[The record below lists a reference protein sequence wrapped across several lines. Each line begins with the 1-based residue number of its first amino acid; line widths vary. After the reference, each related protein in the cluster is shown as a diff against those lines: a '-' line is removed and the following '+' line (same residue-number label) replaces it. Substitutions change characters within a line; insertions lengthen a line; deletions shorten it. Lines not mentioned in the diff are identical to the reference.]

1 MVLSLNLNG
10 GKVSCFLLGYLG
22 VFWFVGF
29 GGLLAEEEAKYQ
41 PLCCLGFFL
50 KIKSKQK
57 EF

>member
-1 MVLSLNLNG
+1 MVEKCRVFSWVIWGFFGLW
-10 GKVSCFLLGYLG
+10 VLG
-22 VFWFVGF
+22 FF
-29 GGLLAEEEAKYQ
+29 LAEEEAKYQ